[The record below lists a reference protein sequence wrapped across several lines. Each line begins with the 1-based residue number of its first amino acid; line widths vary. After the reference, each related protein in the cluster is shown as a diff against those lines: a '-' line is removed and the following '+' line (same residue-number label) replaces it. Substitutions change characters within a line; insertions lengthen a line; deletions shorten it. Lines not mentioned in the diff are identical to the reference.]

1 MSHTS
6 GHMAQVICTEML
18 EAAAIALK
26 DVIKQSIVQRL
37 KKLSSLFHTKQCYVT
52 MNNQLINAI

>member
-1 MSHTS
+1 
-6 GHMAQVICTEML
+6 MAQVICTEML